1 MSANNG
7 ALCYAV
13 CSDNESEHP
22 FFLPS
27 ISFLRPPFPSL
38 SFPILPFPSLS
49 IPSLSF
55 PSLSFLSPPFPILPF
70 PSSPFLFVVH
80 TRTTLTSSCTYLRSL
95 SEEESTDSNHFGQA
109 FVSSTRSQLVSHI
122 STLHGTSLIFS
133 ALSARKKS
141 SFLLHREGTKWTNVR
156 EARDEHE
163 DALETLDDFSY
174 EAKVLIGVLKVIL
187 TTLDSNVKLSSF
199 MNHPQQEF
207 SFSGLRRTRLDS
219 SEEMLPAVL
228 CSDNLLLD
236 VLNDRLHSKVT
247 FRFPIIMIISFIT
260 AVSSAVCP
268 SSQSV
273 LLRNVHSILTLF
285 YF

>member
-1 MSANNG
+1 MPP
-7 ALCYAV
+7 LFPVTHC
-13 CSDNESEHP
+13 
-22 FFLPS
+22 FLFAS
-27 ISFLRPPFPSL
+27 
-38 SFPILPFPSLS
+38 LPFPL
-49 IPSLSF
+49 L
-55 PSLSFLSPPFPILPF
+55 L
-70 PSSPFLFVVH
+70 FLFVMH
-80 TRTTLTSSCTYLRSL
+80 TRTSLTSSCSNLRSL

-141 SFLLHREGTKWTNVR
+141 SFLLHREGAKWTNDR

-163 DALETLDDFSY
+163 DALETLDDFSS

-187 TTLDSNVKLSSF
+187 TTFDSNVKLSSF

-207 SFSGLRRTRLDS
+207 SLSGLRRTRLDS

-247 FRFPIIMIISFIT
+247 VRFPGIMIIAVIT
-260 AVSSAVCP
+260 AVSSAVYP
-268 SSQSV
+268 SSQFT
-273 LLRNVHSILTLF
+273 LLSKAHPIFNSFCTPDFFSLF
-285 YF
+285 IV